1 MNELK
6 NCPFHN
12 CLTCGCYDCVDI
24 PDKQWNTRPIEDA
37 LQAYIKNLEEMYRES
52 IRYIS
57 DEDNEIETLQARIP
71 QWISVKDRLP
81 EDGTR
86 VMAYVN
92 GWHEV
97 AWHRK
102 SIREWQ
108 FRDEIAF
115 NNETNTYGLVT
126 HWMPLPE
133 PPKENE

>member
-1 MNELK
+1 MSENKNPSCPTCESELQEV
-6 NCPFHN
+6 NAGWYC
-12 CLTCGCYDCVDI
+12 
-24 PDKQWNTRPIEDA
+24 KQCNVIVVFQDA
-37 LQAYIKNLEEMYRES
+37 
-52 IRYIS
+52 
-57 DEDNEIETLQARIP
+57 LQARIP

-133 PPKENE
+133 PPEENE